1 MNSSFDLFDL
11 LWKQNHRTVWNPFLN
26 GTKNKTLQPSTLLIF
41 VGGDAEED
49 EFEKQMKPTD
59 TVKLSKFLSKAG
71 QVHRSAFGF
80 IPSSSLMLIHS
91 QNVKMCIVHL
101 IILLLQTANEVAGR

>member
-1 MNSSFDLFDL
+1 M
-11 LWKQNHRTVWNPFLN
+11 
-26 GTKNKTLQPSTLLIF
+26 IF

-71 QVHRSAFGF
+71 QVDLHRSAFEF
-80 IPSSSLMLIHS
+80 
-91 QNVKMCIVHL
+91 
-101 IILLLQTANEVAGR
+101 

>member
-1 MNSSFDLFDL
+1 M
-11 LWKQNHRTVWNPFLN
+11 
-26 GTKNKTLQPSTLLIF
+26 IF

-71 QVHRSAFGF
+71 QVHKSAFIF
-80 IPSSSLMLIHS
+80 EPSFVISFLPRLDSLILS
-91 QNVKMCIVHL
+91 QNVQMFIGHL
-101 IILLLQTANEVAGR
+101 IILLLPPAN

>member
-1 MNSSFDLFDL
+1 MTLTVGVTTLNETKTSF
-11 LWKQNHRTVWNPFLN
+11 
-26 GTKNKTLQPSTLLIF
+26 IF

-71 QVHRSAFGF
+71 QVHDQ
-80 IPSSSLMLIHS
+80 HW
-91 QNVKMCIVHL
+91 HL
-101 IILLLQTANEVAGR
+101 WCFRHILTSCVNATTEYNLCRAEFRYV